1 MTTVAK
7 TPHLQKRGSLYY
19 FRRRVP
25 AHVRSQ
31 IGLTEWVDSLAT
43 SDLTT
48 AQRKARARS
57 AETDR
62 LISNAE
68 LAQPA
73 PTLDERDA
81 HRIAQEWL
89 VQQVALDERGRRQ
102 QGTRHF
108 QAQAAYVREN
118 KENYSVA
125 YARGRVAETNT
136 LALKLLEERGMTSV
150 AEDGLR
156 MLSWELLGA
165 RLKLLEII
173 DQRNLGKW
181 VITPPTGLPEEAA
194 PLTPAVRDQAL
205 ATTHTVA
212 ELVEAYTA
220 HQTTTH
226 GSAWVE
232 KRYGHIFRA
241 LEGTLGRR
249 TQLND
254 ITRARG
260 REVAQFIRQIPLHA
274 GKRFPGLTLSE
285 AVIAGAKKGTPT
297 LSETTVATYVSNL
310 AAMMNWA
317 VREGW
322 ILSNP
327 LDAPPRR
334 ATPTVRRRPFNAAEL
349 QTVFDPLHEY
359 KATQAWKFWIPALA
373 LYTGARAGEICQ
385 LQRGDVVTQG
395 ANLSLRISVFDNA
408 GRRVEWK
415 SLKTDAS
422 ERTIPLHGDLAL
434 AGLAHFAQGN
444 PDERLFPTLPEGPN
458 GGFSHALS
466 RWFARHLAA
475 HDLSDPSLVF
485 HSFRHGF
492 KDACLR
498 GGASDSAVRALG
510 GWGKV
515 DVADHYGTG
524 NLTSILRE
532 VIKNLDFDGFSIS

>member
-25 AHVRSQ
+25 AHVRAQ
-31 IGLTEWVDSLAT
+31 IGLTEWVDSLGT

-62 LISNAE
+62 LITNAE

-73 PTLDERDA
+73 ATLDERDV

-102 QGTRHF
+102 QGTKHF
-108 QAQAAYVREN
+108 LSQAAYVRDN

-125 YARGRVAETNT
+125 YARGRVAETNA
-136 LALKLLEERGMTSV
+136 LALKLLGERGLTCI
-150 AEDGLR
+150 AEDSLR

-165 RLKLLEII
+165 RLKLLEVI

-181 VITPPTGLPEEAA
+181 VITPPKGLPEDAA
-194 PLTPAVRDQAL
+194 PLTAAVRDRAL

-212 ELVEAYTA
+212 ELIAAYTA
-220 HQTTTH
+220 HQTATH
-226 GSAWVE
+226 GAGWVA

-241 LEGTLGRR
+241 LEETLGSR
-249 TQLND
+249 TLLND
-254 ITRARG
+254 ITRQRG
-260 REVAQFIRQIPLHA
+260 REVVQFIRQIPLHA
-274 GKRFPGLTLSE
+274 GKRFPGVTLSE
-285 AVIAGAKKGTPT
+285 AVIAGAQRGTPT
-297 LSETTVATYVSNL
+297 LSETTVASYASNL

-334 ATPTVRRRPFNAAEL
+334 ATPRVRRRSFNAAEL
-349 QTVFDPLHEY
+349 QTVFEPLHHY
-359 KATQAWKFWIPALA
+359 KATQAWKFWIPALG

-385 LQRGDVVTQG
+385 LQRGDVVIQG
-395 ANLSLRISVFDNA
+395 AHLSLRISAFDNA

-415 SLKTDAS
+415 NLKTEAS
-422 ERTIPLHGDLAL
+422 ERTIPLHEDLAL
-434 AGLAHFAQGN
+434 AGLADFAEGN
-444 PDERLFPTLPEGPN
+444 PDERLFPTLPEGSN

-475 HDLSDPSLVF
+475 HNLTDPALVF

-498 GGASDSAVRALG
+498 GGASDSTVRALG

-515 DVADHYGTG
+515 DVADHYGTA
-524 NLTSILRE
+524 NLTSVLRDAIE
-532 VIKNLDFDGFSIS
+532 KLDFDGFSII